1 MLRRAARKHGVDLS
15 ASWMIGDIEAD
26 VEAGRRAGART
37 ILVGPE
43 TAQPP
48 PDHRAEDFAA
58 AVRHILA
65 VSGDVPGSAKNVA
78 SFGS

>member
-26 VEAGRRAGART
+26 VEAGRRAGTRT

-43 TAQPP
+43 ISQSP
-48 PDHRAEDFAA
+48 PDLRAKDFAEAVRYILEASRRTRDRTESEEDF
-58 AVRHILA
+58 HL
-65 VSGDVPGSAKNVA
+65 
-78 SFGS
+78 